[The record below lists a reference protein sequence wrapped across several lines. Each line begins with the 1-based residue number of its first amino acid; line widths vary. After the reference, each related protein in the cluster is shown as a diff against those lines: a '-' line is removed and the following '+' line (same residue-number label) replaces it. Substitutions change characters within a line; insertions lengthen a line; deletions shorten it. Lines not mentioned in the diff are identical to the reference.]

1 MICSGSVRCLT
12 RRTGG
17 YDLTAVPPG
26 TRRPVRRSASSRC
39 ARLIVCHLLCLTCAD
54 LPAADHLRSGRRGSH
69 AGTFGP
75 LILTWANVGARLVL
89 GVMVWPGAGQ
99 GMAGFPGL
107 PGRGRVL
114 WGPGAGRAGYGPL
127 SRARRASAWSW
138 EKMASLT
145 RRLSA
150 RGFFGAL
157 ALGQFPLVAMA
168 WVVLSRGASGTRQ
181 GSGPPA
187 AGSTR
192 ACRASPRHAAG

>member
-114 WGPGAGRAGYGPL
+114 WGLARGGPGMARYRGPGGRQPGAGR
-127 SRARRASAWSW
+127 RWRR
-138 EKMASLT
+138 
-145 RRLSA
+145 
-150 RGFFGAL
+150 
-157 ALGQFPLVAMA
+157 
-168 WVVLSRGASGTRQ
+168 
-181 GSGPPA
+181 
-187 AGSTR
+187 
-192 ACRASPRHAAG
+192 